1 MQYARE
7 PSDIDAAIFRLR
19 HKHIKD
25 FLTHYTNKLKTAILS
40 HPEL

>member
-7 PSDIDAAIFRLR
+7 PSDIDTAIFRLR
-19 HKHIKD
+19 HKDIKD
-25 FLTHYTNKLKTAILS
+25 FLTHYATKLKTAIIS